1 MYINVTKKEPD
12 MKIEDIGNSEGKDY
26 ILFYAKKG
34 TRLHDYA
41 IYDTTYDE
49 ERNVSNKWPHFY
61 RFPNGEIMEEDGYI
75 CLYTDDSDTQA
86 SIKGRA
92 IKTFHMGLQGNIFN
106 KEGDRIYLIKVSDI
120 GSKSY

>member
-1 MYINVTKKEPD
+1 MYINVTKREPD
-12 MKIEDIGNSEGKDY
+12 MKIADIGNSEGKEY

-41 IYDTTYDE
+41 IYDKTYNEEGDE
-49 ERNVSNKWPHFY
+49 SNKWPHFY
-61 RFPNGEIMEEDGYI
+61 RFPKGEIMAEDGYI

-92 IKTFHMGLQGNIFN
+92 IKTFHMGLVDVLND
-106 KEGDRIYLIKVSDI
+106 EGDRVYLVKLTDL
-120 GSKSY
+120 GSKDV

>member
-75 CLYTDDSDTQA
+75 CLYTDNSTTQA
-86 SIKGRA
+86 YIECRP

-106 KEGDRIYLIKVSDI
+106 EEGDRIYLIKVSDI
-120 GSKSY
+120 DSKSY